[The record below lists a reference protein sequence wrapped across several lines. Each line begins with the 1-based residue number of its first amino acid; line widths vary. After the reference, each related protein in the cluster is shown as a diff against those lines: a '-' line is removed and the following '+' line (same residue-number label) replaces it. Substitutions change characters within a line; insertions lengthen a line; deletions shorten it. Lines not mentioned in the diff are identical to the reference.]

1 MYLKD
6 LLNDKQEE
14 KDVGVLLDKG
24 MFNLLSHITQTALF
38 STNPWTVLEDINR
51 KKNMKNMKKDKFA
64 STIFLTTKDIR
75 DKGKSGCGACSY
87 SIDLFKIAFE
97 EASKEVGKY
106 QIFVNKVYFNVLRN
120 TVDFCFG
127 IKDVDENRYDRD
139 IKSWR
144 VNLTFYRVRIVF
156 PDSYEMYGVQNNIRW
171 TDDAEY
177 MDEYAIY
184 DNLESF
190 KYSIFI
196 RKKFDERVKLIN
208 SIHLNSEYEEIP
220 DTYELSGEDEDEN

>member
-38 STNPWTVLEDINR
+38 STNPWTVLKDINR
-51 KKNMKNMKKDKFA
+51 KKNMKKDKFA
-64 STIFLTTKDIR
+64 SIIFLTTKDIK
-75 DKGKSGCGACSY
+75 DKGKVSYGPLSY
-87 SIDLFKIAFE
+87 SIDLFKRAFE
-97 EASKEVGKY
+97 EASKAVGDY
-106 QIFVNKVYFNVLRN
+106 QLYINKIYFNVLRN

-127 IKDVDENRYDRD
+127 IKDDDENRYERD
-139 IKSWR
+139 IKTWR

-156 PDSYEMYGVQNNIRW
+156 PDNYEVSAVQSNIRW

-177 MDEYAIY
+177 GDEYAIY
-184 DNLESF
+184 GNLENFNYILSLRQKVCEQTPF
-190 KYSIFI
+190 
-196 RKKFDERVKLIN
+196 FDKPTAI
-208 SIHLNSEYEEIP
+208 Y
-220 DTYELSGEDEDEN
+220 DTYELSGEDEDEDEN